1 MEQLY
6 EVTFGSAAKIMGLKL
21 AHRLGREHVHLT
33 SHSDM
38 RVNLAA
44 QVYAYT
50 HMHTLFR
57 CPTADNLLTHCKHTF
72 L

>member
-6 EVTFGSAAKIMGLKL
+6 EVTFAPAATIMGLKL
-21 AHRLGREHVHLT
+21 AHKLGREHVHLT
-33 SHSDM
+33 LYSDM

-44 QVYAYT
+44 QVYTCT
-50 HMHTLFR
+50 HMHTLIR
-57 CPTADNLLTHCKHTF
+57 CPTADNLLTHCNYTF